1 MLTKKPV
8 HEFVEEVA
16 SALPAPGGG
25 SVSALVGA
33 LGASLTSMV
42 CRLTIGKKKYLD
54 VQNDMEVAL
63 ARAEQLRLRLT
74 DLVEKDTTAFQAV
87 MNAFTLPKETEEQ
100 KQSRSE
106 AIQEATK
113 GAAIVPLDVMTHC
126 EQAIA
131 LVQTVAEK
139 GNVNSIT
146 DAGVAALMINAAC
159 VGAALNVRINLG
171 TLQDQDFV
179 QTTQKRVD
187 VILQSVQGTAT
198 SILQTVEQKLS

>member
-8 HEFVEEVA
+8 NDFVEEVA

-54 VQNDMEVAL
+54 VQGEMEIAL
-63 ARAEQLRLRLT
+63 ARAEELRLRLT

-113 GAAIVPLDVMTHC
+113 GAAIVPLDVMAHC
-126 EQAIA
+126 EQAIG
-131 LVQTVAEK
+131 LVRTVAEK

-159 VGAALNVRINLG
+159 IGAALNVRINLG
-171 TLQDQDFV
+171 TLQDQEFV
-179 QTTQKRVD
+179 QSTQQRLD
-187 VILQSVQGTAT
+187 AILKSVQDTAT
-198 SILQTVEQKLS
+198 SIQQTVEQKLS